1 MTGTNLNR
9 FILMERRFMEPIQIT
24 TIVIFAITIIF
35 VIIRKIDTV
44 VAALIGVIAMVVAGS
59 MTEVQAFQF
68 VDWNVLMI
76 LISVWLIAGYFGKTG
91 IPEYLGDRTLHWS
104 KGNIPLFVTL
114 IGGLAGFVS
123 MFIDNVVVVLMLAP
137 IIFHIRKLYGF
148 KATGPILFIGLC
160 SNFMGTA
167 LLLGDLPPQM
177 LHSVSGV
184 EFAGFIWHSGRPSS
198 FIILTVVYLI
208 VCFLFYF
215 KFLKSDL
222 AFCVLD
228 EEAAHAAAGETVEHI
243 KDKKFAFLVV
253 GGFILTIIAMALRQY
268 LGVKLGFIAF
278 SGAVFMALAIE
289 ILKKPLNFDVPDLE
303 HMLAEIEWNAIA
315 FYAALFAL
323 VGGLEHTHLLEIV
336 ANWFVPFIQEGLLV
350 GTSVLFWVTAPI
362 VGIVEHDAFI
372 LTLLYVIRDLG
383 ETMDINVWPYYWG
396 LVWSGTL
403 GSNLTIAGA
412 PALYVALTMGEKED
426 GEKFSLKEFFS
437 YTVPYVVASLV
448 LCYVL
453 MVLIWVLPFMK

>member
-1 MTGTNLNR
+1 
-9 FILMERRFMEPIQIT
+9 MEPIQIT

-44 VAALIGVIAMVVAGS
+44 VAALLGVIAMVVVGS

-104 KGNIPLFVTL
+104 KGNIPLFITL
-114 IGGLAGFVS
+114 IGGLAGIVS

-184 EFAGFIWHSGRPSS
+184 EFFGFIWHSGRPSS
-198 FIILTVVYLI
+198 FIILTAVYLI
-208 VCFLFYF
+208 VCFLFYRF

-243 KDKKFAFLVV
+243 KDKKFAILVV

-278 SGAVFMALAIE
+278 TGAVFIALAIE

-323 VGGLEHTHLLEIV
+323 VGGLEHTHILEIV
-336 ANWFVPFIQEGLLV
+336 ADWFVPFIQQGLLV
-350 GTSVLFWVTAPI
+350 GTSVMFWVTAPI

-437 YTVPYVVASLV
+437 YTVPYVISSLV
-448 LCYVL
+448 LCYIL
-453 MVLIWVLPFMK
+453 MVLIWVLPYMR

>member
-1 MTGTNLNR
+1 
-9 FILMERRFMEPIQIT
+9 MEPIQIT

-44 VAALIGVIAMVVAGS
+44 VAALLGVIAMVVAGS

-114 IGGLAGFVS
+114 IGVLAGFVS

-137 IIFHIRKLYGF
+137 IIFHVRKLYGF

-184 EFAGFIWHSGRPSS
+184 EFIGFIWHSGRPSS

-215 KFLKSDL
+215 KFRKSDL
-222 AFCVLD
+222 AMCVLD

-243 KDKKFAFLVV
+243 KDKKFAILVV
-253 GGFILTIIAMALRQY
+253 AGFILTIIGMALRQY

-278 SGAVFMALAIE
+278 AGAVFMVLAIE
-289 ILKKPLNFDVPDLE
+289 LLKKPLNFDVPDLQ
-303 HMLAEIEWNAIA
+303 HMLGEVEWSAIA

-336 ANWFVPFIQEGLLV
+336 ANWFVPFMQESLLV
-350 GTSVLFWVTAPI
+350 GTSVMYWVTAPI

-437 YTVPYVVASLV
+437 YTVPYVISSLV
-448 LCYVL
+448 LAYVL

>member
-1 MTGTNLNR
+1 
-9 FILMERRFMEPIQIT
+9 MEPIQIT

-44 VAALIGVIAMVVAGS
+44 VAALLGVIAMVVAGS

-104 KGNIPLFVTL
+104 KGNIPLFITL
-114 IGGLAGFVS
+114 IGGLAGLVS

-184 EFAGFIWHSGRPSS
+184 EFFGFIWHSGRPSS
-198 FIILTVVYLI
+198 FIILTAVYLI
-208 VCFLFYF
+208 VCFLFYRF

-243 KDKKFAFLVV
+243 KDKKFAILVV

-278 SGAVFMALAIE
+278 TGAVFIALAIE

-323 VGGLEHTHLLEIV
+323 VGGLEHTHILEIV
-336 ANWFVPFIQEGLLV
+336 ADWFVPFIQQGLLV
-350 GTSVLFWVTAPI
+350 GTSVMFWITAPI

-437 YTVPYVVASLV
+437 YTVPYVMASLV

>member
-1 MTGTNLNR
+1 
-9 FILMERRFMEPIQIT
+9 MEPIQIT

-44 VAALIGVIAMVVAGS
+44 VAALLGVIAMVVAGS

-208 VCFLFYF
+208 VCALFYF

-222 AFCVLD
+222 SFCVLD
-228 EEAAHAAAGETVEHI
+228 EEAAHAAAGETVHHI

-253 GGFILTIIAMALRQY
+253 GGFILTIIGMALRQY

-336 ANWFVPFIQEGLLV
+336 ANWFVPYIQEGLLV
-350 GTSVLFWVTAPI
+350 GTSILYWVTAPI

-437 YTVPYVVASLV
+437 YTVPYVVSSLV
-448 LCYVL
+448 LCYIL

>member
-1 MTGTNLNR
+1 MTGTNSYN
-9 FILMERRFMEPIQIT
+9 FIIMEGSFMEPIQIT

-44 VAALIGVIAMVVAGS
+44 VAALLGVIAMVVAGS

-114 IGGLAGFVS
+114 IGVLAGFVS

-137 IIFHIRKLYGF
+137 IIFHVRKLYGF

-184 EFAGFIWHSGRPSS
+184 EFIGFIWHSGRPSS

-215 KFLKSDL
+215 KFRKSDL
-222 AFCVLD
+222 AMCVLD

-243 KDKKFAFLVV
+243 KDKKFAILVV
-253 GGFILTIIAMALRQY
+253 AGFILTIIGMALRQY

-278 SGAVFMALAIE
+278 AGAVFMVLAIE
-289 ILKKPLNFDVPDLE
+289 LLKKPLNFDVPDLQ
-303 HMLAEIEWNAIA
+303 HMLGEVEWSAIA

-336 ANWFVPFIQEGLLV
+336 ANWFVPFMQESLLV
-350 GTSVLFWVTAPI
+350 GTSVMYWVTAPI

-437 YTVPYVVASLV
+437 YTVPYVISSLV
-448 LCYVL
+448 LAYVL

>member
-1 MTGTNLNR
+1 
-9 FILMERRFMEPIQIT
+9 MEPIQIT

-44 VAALIGVIAMVVAGS
+44 VAALLGVIAMVVAGS

-91 IPEYLGDRTLHWS
+91 IPEYLGDR
-104 KGNIPLFVTL
+104 NIPLFVTL

-208 VCFLFYF
+208 VCALFYF

-222 AFCVLD
+222 SFCVLD
-228 EEAAHAAAGETVEHI
+228 EEAAHAAAGETVHHI

-253 GGFILTIIAMALRQY
+253 GGFILTIIGMALRQY

-336 ANWFVPFIQEGLLV
+336 ANWFVPYIQEGLLV
-350 GTSVLFWVTAPI
+350 GTSILYWVTAPI

-437 YTVPYVVASLV
+437 YTVPYVVSSLV
-448 LCYVL
+448 LCYIL

>member
-1 MTGTNLNR
+1 
-9 FILMERRFMEPIQIT
+9 MEPIQIT

-44 VAALIGVIAMVVAGS
+44 VAALLGVIAMVVAGS

-114 IGGLAGFVS
+114 IGVLAGFVS

-137 IIFHIRKLYGF
+137 IIFHVRKLYGF

-184 EFAGFIWHSGRPSS
+184 EFIGFIWHSGRPSS

-215 KFLKSDL
+215 KFRKSDL
-222 AFCVLD
+222 AMCVLD

-243 KDKKFAFLVV
+243 KDKKFAILVV
-253 GGFILTIIAMALRQY
+253 AGFILTIIGMALRQY

-278 SGAVFMALAIE
+278 AGAVFMVLAIE
-289 ILKKPLNFDVPDLE
+289 LLKKPLNFDVPDLQ
-303 HMLAEIEWNAIA
+303 HMLGEVEWSAIA

-323 VGGLEHTHLLEIV
+323 VGGLEHTDLLEIV
-336 ANWFVPFIQEGLLV
+336 ANWFVPFMQESLLV
-350 GTSVLFWVTAPI
+350 GTSVMYWVTASI

-437 YTVPYVVASLV
+437 YTVPYVISSLV
-448 LCYVL
+448 LAYVL